1 MDRIEGSARPAFILL
16 YLPLAPGPRL
26 KENME
31 LYKKGSYID
40 YVLDSFLLLLV
51 DVGGPRRFGVT
62 QEQL

>member
-1 MDRIEGSARPAFILL
+1 MRGARARHFFYCICPWHL
-16 YLPLAPGPRL
+16 GWGL
-26 KENME
+26 KENINIE